1 MNVSRSCKKVNM
13 NLNDL
18 GFTNFNIAEKG
29 DLGFVGHYLA
39 PEYEQ
44 MFSQQTITM
53 IANKVHQLL
62 LQQNHDIR
70 PTDNV
75 IKTLLESLYR
85 NDRWAPE
92 HIIDYCIE
100 LIYNQ
105 ILNEKKIVKQNSK
118 LSAWVQQYN
127 GDNGIRRHAKIKLNH
142 RRPTS
147 TNFIPPRY

>member
-1 MNVSRSCKKVNM
+1 MNNCNPNYN
-13 NLNDL
+13 NLQNEPSYCGAGENRDVTDL
-18 GFTNFNIAEKG
+18 GFI
-29 DLGFVGHYLA
+29 GHYIA
-39 PEYEQ
+39 PEYKQ
-44 MFSQQTITM
+44 MFSQQHITM
-53 IANKVHQLL
+53 MANKIHQLL
-62 LQQNHDIR
+62 LQQNLDIR

-75 IKTLLESLYR
+75 IKSLLESLYR

-92 HIIDYCIE
+92 HITDYAIE

-105 ILNEKKIVKQNSK
+105 ILNENKIVKQNAK

-127 GDNGIRRHAKIKLNH
+127 GDNGIRQHPQIKLNQ